1 MINQFAE
8 RGSGA
13 GQVLL
18 ADHLVQAVRA
28 HPHRERGG
36 GPGSLLAGLVEET
49 GRLPVVTRHA
59 TQYPRPAPG
68 LRPRRQAQR
77 AGGSGLT
84 SMPASVRCA
93 SVMGVGAPVSGSRPE
108 AALGKAITSRMLA
121 APDSS
126 MS

>member
-13 GQVLL
+13 GQVPL

-36 GPGSLLAGLVEET
+36 GPGSLLTGLVEET

-59 TQYPRPAPG
+59 TQYPRPAPV
-68 LRPRRQAQR
+68 LRPGGRLSER
-77 AGGSGLT
+77 AD
-84 SMPASVRCA
+84 PA
-93 SVMGVGAPVSGSRPE
+93 
-108 AALGKAITSRMLA
+108 
-121 APDSS
+121 
-126 MS
+126 